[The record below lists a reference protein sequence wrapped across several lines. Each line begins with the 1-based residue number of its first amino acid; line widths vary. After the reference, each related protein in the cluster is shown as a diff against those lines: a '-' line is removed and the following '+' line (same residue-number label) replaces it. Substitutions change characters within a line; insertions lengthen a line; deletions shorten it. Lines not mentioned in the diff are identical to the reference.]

1 MAIEVLDKKYEW
13 IEFYRKT
20 VFPYILGYE
29 EKQTELANDLK
40 TVYKAS
46 TEKLGYT
53 NLLELEEK
61 WKHKYQR

>member
-20 VFPYILGYE
+20 VFPHILGYE

-40 TVYKAS
+40 KF
-46 TEKLGYT
+46 K
-53 NLLELEEK
+53 EE
-61 WKHKYQR
+61 

>member
-1 MAIEVLDKKYEW
+1 MYHIQIEKK
-13 IEFYRKT
+13 
-20 VFPYILGYE
+20 
-29 EKQTELANDLK
+29 LANDLK

-46 TEKLGYT
+46 TEELGYT

>member
-1 MAIEVLDKKYEW
+1 MYHIQL
-13 IEFYRKT
+13 
-20 VFPYILGYE
+20 
-29 EKQTELANDLK
+29 EKELANDLK